1 MGLKKESRGL
11 KKERVGLKKEC
22 VGLKKKSMGR
32 VAGLFP
38 LVIAAPL
45 GLDIC
50 LPGVPLISHELG
62 SMPGMTQWIISGFVL
77 CLSLSQLFFGP
88 LVDRLGAQCVLLC
101 GSVVYALSAIGVY
114 FTDTISWFIALRLV
128 QGCGAG
134 AMAVAASASVP
145 LRFQGA
151 VIGKVFSLL
160 NGVISLVPVLAPVIG
175 GLLIVHYGWR
185 SSFYALGAF
194 ALLCG
199 VLVLWKPLP
208 TACGRA
214 RDGALSPT
222 PSLSVFSGYL
232 TVFRHPEFRLGC
244 FAASF
249 GFATQLIF
257 FSSSPIVLIDTLHI
271 PVDQFGYYFAVN
283 ALAIT
288 GGSLLTARLL
298 GRVKETVILYGGAVL
313 MLLAMSGFILT
324 IHVLTVSVWPYL
336 LSATLGSLGFAVLI
350 ATGAA
355 VALSPFTSLA
365 GQASALMAAI
375 QMSFSSL
382 VAWAVMNSWRD
393 DWSPM
398 IAAYFLLAVA
408 LLLQLQAYRM
418 TRVRR
423 HQSEPAALEKPSPN
437 SN

>member
-1 MGLKKESRGL
+1 MRIGKEH
-11 KKERVGLKKEC
+11 
-22 VGLKKKSMGR
+22 MGR

-38 LVIAAPL
+38 LVVAAPL

-50 LPGVPLISHELG
+50 LPGVPSMSHELG

-88 LVDRLGAQCVLLC
+88 LVDRLGAQRVLLAGC
-101 GSVVYALSAIGVY
+101 VVYSLSTLGVY
-114 FTDTISWFIALRLV
+114 LTSTISEVIALRLV

-151 VIGKVFSLL
+151 AIGKVFSLL

-175 GLLIVHYGWR
+175 GILIVHYGWR
-185 SSFYALGAF
+185 SSFYALGFF

-199 VLVLWKPLP
+199 MLVLWKPLP
-208 TACGRA
+208 AVCA
-214 RDGALSPT
+214 SVSEGAHSPAA
-222 PSLSVFSGYL
+222 PLNVFSGYI

-257 FSSSPIVLIDTLHI
+257 FSSSPRVLIETLHI

-288 GGSLLTARLL
+288 TGSLLTARLL
-298 GRVKETVILYGGAVL
+298 GRVKETAILYGGAVL
-313 MLLAMSGFILT
+313 ILLAMAGFILT
-324 IHVLTVSVWPYL
+324 MQVLTVSVWPYL
-336 LSATLGSLGFAVLI
+336 ISATLGSLGFAVLI
-350 ATGAA
+350 ATGASI
-355 VALSPFTSLA
+355 ALSAFKSLA

-382 VAWAVMNSWRD
+382 VAWAVMNHWRD
-393 DWSPM
+393 DWLPM

-408 LLLQLQAYRM
+408 LLVQLQVYRL
-418 TRVRR
+418 TRAGR
-423 HQSEPAALEKPSPN
+423 HQPKLAVFEKSSPN
-437 SN
+437 SD

>member
-1 MGLKKESRGL
+1 MIKVGKENL
-11 KKERVGLKKEC
+11 
-22 VGLKKKSMGR
+22 GR
-32 VAGLFP
+32 IAGLFP
-38 LVIAAPL
+38 LVVAAPL

-50 LPGVPLISHELG
+50 LPGVPSMSHELG

-88 LVDRLGAQCVLLC
+88 LVDRVGAQRVLLGGC
-101 GSVVYALSAIGVY
+101 VVYALSALGVY
-114 FTDTISWFIALRLV
+114 LTSTISGFIALRLV

-151 VIGKVFSLL
+151 AIGKVFSLL

-175 GLLIVHYGWR
+175 GVLIVHYGWR
-185 SSFYALGAF
+185 SSFYALGLF

-199 VLVLWKPLP
+199 MLVLWKPLP
-208 TACGRA
+208 AVCCGTSEGKGR
-214 RDGALSPT
+214 LSSAAP
-222 PSLSVFSGYL
+222 LNVFSGYL

-257 FSSSPIVLIDTLHI
+257 FSSSPIVLIETLHI

-288 GGSLLTARLL
+288 TGSLLTARLL
-298 GRVKETVILYGGAVL
+298 GRVKETVILHGGAVL
-313 MLLAMSGFILT
+313 ILLAMAGFILT
-324 IHVLTVSVWPYL
+324 MHVLTVSVWPYL
-336 LSATLGSLGFAVLI
+336 ISATLGSLGFAVLI
-350 ATGAA
+350 ATGASI
-355 VALSPFTSLA
+355 ALSPFKSLA

-382 VAWAVMNSWRD
+382 VAWGVMNHWRD

-408 LLLQLQAYRM
+408 LLVQLQAHRL
-418 TRVRR
+418 TRIRR
-423 HQSEPAALEKPSPN
+423 HQPEPAVFEKSSPN
-437 SN
+437 SD